1 MADPPRY
8 TRIPGQPPPLPR
20 PTLVPQALVPP
31 GPFPPEPFVDLT
43 IEPAP
48 DTVRTRRDEDL
59 PAALPLTEETARGL
73 RRELV
78 LLREALPTLP
88 VIPTTRAS
96 VAPVSADP
104 ASLRTATKKAIAARL
119 GKYSWW
125 SSVSLLLPVIGAYV
139 AQRWPDYAAFS
150 RWLLGWLP

>member
-20 PTLVPQALVPP
+20 PTLVPQ

-59 PAALPLTEETARGL
+59 PAPLPLTEETARGL

-88 VIPTTRAS
+88 TIPVRPTT
-96 VAPVSADP
+96 VAPASGDP
-104 ASLRTATKKAIAARL
+104 ASLRTATKKQIAAVV

-125 SSVSLLLPVIGAYV
+125 STASFLLTILGAYV
-139 AQRWPDYAAFS
+139 AQRWPDYATLS